1 MSKSF
6 PKDLFLVEGIS
17 HFCFNNNFTQVKK
30 KKKNHIIEI
39 YKIENI
45 KDFSS
50 YKLLYTLSIHNQYIS
65 GLDWHSK
72 TNKILSCSYDKTS
85 FISSYDKNKKNYISE
100 NVIVSTKLGYLTCS
114 WNNRGDKFVLG
125 SSNRQ
130 LIIGYFNKENNW
142 WIGKNI
148 KCHKS
153 SVTCAKISPNNLFVI
168 SGSIDMK
175 VYISSCYIKDIDEQF
190 ITNDIKNLIKDFGIV
205 IYEFNMNSWVNC
217 VNFNENDI
225 GYAASQNSLFV
236 VLNYKSDKNYIV
248 KLKHSPFVKILPKKY
263 NEIYAVDYNRNIYL
277 YECLDNKWNIK
288 KIFNKEN
295 NNDIEKS
302 NNNNENNN
310 NSNNNSNNNFINN
323 SNNKSNNN
331 DYESNNDN
339 ESNNND
345 NESNKNENKK
355 ENLIIKIKENEK
367 KHSTNISSIT
377 IKQDEIITTDLAGF
391 VKFWNI

>member
-1 MSKSF
+1 MSKPF

-17 HFCFNNNFTQVKK
+17 HFCFNNDFTEVAIS
-30 KKKNHIIEI
+30 KKNNMIEI
-39 YKIENI
+39 YKINNI

-50 YKLLYTLSIHNQYIS
+50 YKLLYTLSMHNQYIS

-72 TNKILSCSYDKTS
+72 TNKILSCSYDKSS
-85 FISSYDKNKKNYISE
+85 FVSSYDKNKKNYISE
-100 NVIVSTKLGYLTCS
+100 NVIVSTKLGFLTCS

-153 SVTCAKISPNNLFVI
+153 SVTCAKISTNNLFVI

-175 VYISSCYIKDIDEQF
+175 VYISSCYIKDVDEQF
-190 ITNDIKNLIKDFGIV
+190 ITNDMKNLIKDFGIV

-217 VNFNENDI
+217 VNFNEHDI
-225 GYAASQNSLFV
+225 GYAASQNSIFV
-236 VLNYKSDKNYIV
+236 ILNFKSDKNYVV
-248 KLKHSPFVKILPKKY
+248 KLKHSPFVKILPKSY
-263 NEIYAVDYNRNIYL
+263 NEIYAVDYNRNIYI

-288 KIFNKEN
+288 KIINKEK
-295 NNDIEKS
+295 NNDNEINN

-310 NSNNNSNNNFINN
+310 NSNNNYS
-323 SNNKSNNN
+323 
-331 DYESNNDN
+331 DN
-339 ESNNND
+339 ESNNNE
-345 NESNKNENKK
+345 NESNNENKK
-355 ENLIIKIKENEK
+355 NLITKIKENETN
-367 KHSTNISSIT
+367 HSTNISSIN
-377 IKQDEIITTDLAGF
+377 IKDKEIITTDLAGF